1 MKRITRIFSLIFVIV
16 FVISIFPV
24 AKIDAAEKKYKLAL
38 TGEYDLS
45 EEEKVI
51 YNYSK
56 MLKNIKLEKVEGKN
70 QWNLMMYAGT
80 TVCLPYTA
88 VAATDEVE
96 VTSNS
101 MYVRGNVL
109 YSNDGG
115 TIEVT
120 ANQSS
125 YKLTKTVT
133 NKVLTC
139 KSYNEAGKCLSTL
152 KIVVKILPYS
162 AKLERTKLVTAEELY
177 KLNFHKDNYSEFAW
191 KNVISKYPEILLDGS
206 YSPLYSLAK
215 HVVVLDAYGRQ
226 VPQYLYDKFEAEDVE
241 ELDNILY
248 TGEPSDAWGYDYDLI
263 EAAINATS
271 QGYQRESMD
280 ILNQLRDII
289 DGLEL
294 SQYNTDWEK
303 VLGIQKWVKANVK
316 YKLGGDASLKR
327 ALTQGYAQCS
337 GYAQLML
344 TMCQLIDIPCY
355 IVIDS
360 KYMGV
365 GHAWNI
371 VLIDG
376 MWCTMDLTGQY
387 IGFGVVDCKDFSGEP
402 NLAAYEELQPVFG
415 GKAYLFGDDLP
426 DEVER
431 LVQLYQF
438 RISGHRKLLLENYKE
453 WLERKYDPTI
463 HEDNTFKYWFREYQL
478 TNEWGID
485 EHPWY
490 NEWLQSE
497 YDPKVHEGDPLEY
510 WYIHVSDTSC
520 YDCSFIVEYFP
531 EELDTMEAEAARW
544 RE

>member
-1 MKRITRIFSLIFVIV
+1 MKRITRIFSFIFAIV

-206 YSPLYSLAK
+206 YSPLYSLAR

-263 EAAINATS
+263 EAALTAT
-271 QGYQRESMD
+271 GEYQRTTQKDYTAVQGVLDS
-280 ILNQLRDII
+280 
-289 DGLEL
+289 LEL
-294 SQYNTDWEK
+294 DRFETDWEK
-303 VLGIQKWVKANVK
+303 VLEIQKWVKSNIK
-316 YKLGGDASLKR
+316 YKVQDDPSVVKTLERGNGDCDC
-327 ALTQGYAQCS
+327 YAK
-337 GYAQLML
+337 LMEVACRL
-344 TMCQLIDIPCY
+344 LDIPCY
-355 IVIDS
+355 VIDDPD
-360 KYMGV
+360 YMTV

-376 MWCTMDLTGQY
+376 LWCTMDLTEWDL
-387 IGFGVVDCKDFSGEP
+387 GFGIVTTNSFTREP
-402 NLAAYEELQPVFG
+402 NVRAVSQFVEVFG
-415 GKAYLFGDDLP
+415 GEALEKYDDLP
-426 DEVER
+426 EYVRNLIDLICFQRGHKEYLVER
-431 LVQLYQF
+431 Y
-438 RISGHRKLLLENYKE
+438 YE
-453 WLERKYDPTI
+453 WLDDSYDPEVDMDSTFNYYIMQRHLLKGFKKEEYEDWRQNDYNPEI
-463 HEDNTFKYWFREYQL
+463 HGVNA
-478 TNEWGID
+478 
-485 EHPWY
+485 
-490 NEWLQSE
+490 
-497 YDPKVHEGDPLEY
+497 LEY
-510 WYIHVSDTSC
+510 WYNNILSSKERC
-520 YDCSFIVEYFP
+520 GDCRFILKYFP
-531 EELDTMEAEAARW
+531 EEFDTIE
-544 RE
+544 